1 MRFTRKIITLL
12 LVLALLSL
20 MSITLYAA
28 EATVTA
34 TVVAT
39 NTPTYTVIVPP
50 ELSATDLQRTETSV
64 YYQKEFIVSVP
75 EVSFLNGKQIEVR
88 VWGGNGVFALTNAD
102 GNSIL
107 PYEVFSNV
115 NTDLSLQNGEIFAT
129 FTEPGEASGFVR
141 IDQKNITRADTYTGN
156 LMFSFSVS
164 DLTE

>member
-50 ELSATDLQRTETSV
+50 ELSTTDLQRTETSV

-75 EVSFLNGKQIEVR
+75 EVSFLDGKQIEVR

-107 PYEVFSNV
+107 PYEVFSNA

-164 DLTE
+164 DLAE

>member
-75 EVSFLNGKQIEVR
+75 EVSFLDGKQIEVR

-107 PYEVFSNV
+107 PYEVFSNA